1 MERREKQMTDTTLS
15 LQGDIPEE
23 LEKEEEQITEMFM
36 KYSDEIL
43 RLCLLYLKDYH
54 LAEDALQET
63 FLRITKHIGSFRGQ
77 SSEKTWI
84 VRIAINVCKT
94 ILTAKQKEEAESFAG
109 EEWEHFSLVEQGR
122 DDLERILQRSVVSQ
136 GVMQLE
142 EKYREVI
149 ILYFY
154 QELKL
159 REIAKITGDPM
170 TTVAYRLRQGKKL
183 LRKVLERHG
192 D

>member
-1 MERREKQMTDTTLS
+1 MIDTALS
-15 LQGDIPEE
+15 PQGSVSEG
-23 LEKEEEQITEMFM
+23 LEQKEEQIIEMFM

-63 FLRITKHIGSFRGQ
+63 FMRITKNISGFRGQ
-77 SSEKTWI
+77 SSEKTWV

-94 ILTAKQKEEAESFAG
+94 ILAKRQGAEIVNFAG
-109 EEWEHFSLVEQGR
+109 EEWEHFSLVEQGT

-159 REIAKITGDPM
+159 REIAKITGQPM
-170 TTVAYRLRQGKKL
+170 TTAAYRLRQGKKL
-183 LRKVLERHG
+183 LKQILEEG
-192 D
+192 GSV